1 MNSAVT
7 LALTPLGHLYGVGV
21 RARRAL
27 YGSGRLRV
35 HKLGVPVIS
44 VGNLTTGGTGKT
56 PLVEWIARELARN
69 GARVC
74 ILTRGYGRQKPGARA
89 VASDGKEIL
98 SDAAEA
104 GDEPLLLAEALQ
116 GLVAVISDGD
126 PVAA

>member
-56 PLVEWIARELARN
+56 PLVEWIARELART
-69 GARVC
+69 GQRVC
-74 ILTRGYGRQKPGARA
+74 ILTRGYGRRNASAR
-89 VASDGKEIL
+89 VIVSDGNQIIT
-98 SDAAEA
+98 DAAQA
-104 GDEPLLLAEALQ
+104 GDEP
-116 GLVAVISDGD
+116 
-126 PVAA
+126 